1 MISLRCPTQAELDS
15 MSHAEKDALI
25 IKLFEW
31 LGSYERRLA
40 EIEAKVEKTSR
51 NSSQPPSADGL
62 KKAPA
67 PSRPRGDKL
76 PGGQPGHE
84 GSTRQMVEN
93 PDRVQELR
101 PMGPCSACGAALE
114 EQPATLKERRQ
125 QFDIPEPTYVVT
137 EYRQFQVRCGCGQ
150 TYQGE
155 FSEGVTPNVSFGARL
170 KAYAVGLVE
179 GHFVALERA
188 AELIGDQYGLR
199 PSDGTIQQWLM
210 RAAAH
215 LLPVYEETRQALVSA
230 DVVHF
235 DESGVRQQ
243 GRLHWLHVAATVDAV
258 HYSVHPQRGR
268 DGMDAAG
275 ILPHFQGT
283 AVHDHWKPYWQY
295 QPGAHS
301 LCNAHHLRELRYF
314 EETTGHA
321 WPTGLI
327 EVLSEAH
334 AAVKAAQAAG
344 QTGVDRT
351 LVNTLQAQYDTF
363 VANGLKVFPERA
375 PPAGS
380 QRPSKQH
387 PATNLLRRLRDFKTE
402 VWRFLT
408 DWRVPFDNNRAER
421 MVRPVKVK
429 LKVAGGF
436 RAVGGAQAFCILR
449 SVWETNKLQQV
460 NPFSTLRKAFG
471 G

>member
-1 MISLRCPTQAELDS
+1 
-15 MSHAEKDALI
+15 MSPAEKEALI
-25 IKLFEW
+25 VKLFEL
-31 LGSYERRLA
+31 LGRFERRLA

-51 NSSQPPSADGL
+51 NSNQPPSADGL
-62 KKAPA
+62 KKVPA
-67 PSRPRGDKL
+67 RSRPRGGKT
-76 PGGQPGHE
+76 PAGQPGHQ

-93 PDRVQELR
+93 PDRIQELR
-101 PMGPCSACGAALE
+101 PMGPCPACGAALE
-114 EQPATLKERRQ
+114 DQPAILKERRQ
-125 QFDIPEPTYVVT
+125 QFDLPKPMYVVT
-137 EYRQFQVRCGCGQ
+137 EYRQFQVQCGCGQ
-150 TYQGE
+150 RYQGE
-155 FSEGVTPNVSFGARL
+155 FPEGITSNVSFGPHL

-179 GHFVALERA
+179 GHLVSLERA
-188 AELIGDQYGLR
+188 AELSGDQYGLR
-199 PSDGTIQQWLM
+199 PSDGTIQQWLR
-210 RAAAH
+210 RAAAT
-215 LLPVYEETRQALVSA
+215 LMPVYEETRQALVRA

-243 GRLHWLHVAATVDAV
+243 GRLPWLHVAATADAV
-258 HYSVHPQRGR
+258 HYSVHPRRGR
-268 DGMDAAG
+268 EGMDAAG

-283 AVHDHWKPYWQY
+283 AVHDHWKPYWHY

-314 EETTGHA
+314 EATTGHA
-321 WPTGLI
+321 WPTGLM

-334 AAVKAAQAAG
+334 TAVKAAQAAG
-344 QTGVDRT
+344 QTAVDRT
-351 LVNTLQAQYDTF
+351 LVDTLQVRYDTF

-380 QRPSKQH
+380 QRHPKQH
-387 PATNLLRRLRDFKTE
+387 PATNLLRRLRDFKTA

-421 MVRPVKVK
+421 RVRPAKVK

-449 SVWETNKLQQV
+449 SVWETNKIQPV
-460 NPFSTLRKAFG
+460 NPFSTLRRAFKG
-471 G
+471 